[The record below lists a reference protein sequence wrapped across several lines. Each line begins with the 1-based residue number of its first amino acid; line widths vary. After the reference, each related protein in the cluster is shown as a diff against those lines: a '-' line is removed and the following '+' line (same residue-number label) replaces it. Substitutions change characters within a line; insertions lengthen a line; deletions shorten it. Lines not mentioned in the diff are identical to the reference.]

1 MRTHKKVRTRLVA
14 LGATAAA
21 AFFLGAVPAYADNGP
36 HVSTATNTATTGVKI
51 TDAGQGRCASCHRA
65 HTARAAFL
73 LNATSEESLC
83 YSCHGD
89 GGTGATTDVQSGL
102 GYDAASKTTYPDG
115 KTTLTVNRGTTVAGA
130 LRGGGFEKAALGT
143 GSATKEIYFNTT
155 RNEYSSRAQL
165 VPPLTTPEDTT
176 SNHLGGVGIM
186 WGNGPL
192 TSTANAGKDMSTTTN
207 TKLECTA
214 CHDPHGNG
222 QYRILRPVP
231 SDSGYTTVLAGQTTP
246 GIVIKDTANKV
257 YTTTNYWIAGDPN
270 AVADT
275 ATRTILGAT
284 SITNPA
290 PVAKALSGTAPDVS
304 SFQANVAAWCTTCHT
319 RYLAPSNSY
328 KTNSGDA
335 VFTYR
340 HTGDNVGG
348 DAAANRNCIQCHVA
362 HGTNAKMPNSSV
374 AWPNGTTPSSDSR
387 LLRVDDRGTCVMCH
401 NV

>member
-1 MRTHKKVRTRLVA
+1 MRKDKKVRRRLVA
-14 LGATAAA
+14 LVATAAA

-36 HVSTATNTATTGVKI
+36 HVSTATNAATTGVHI

-102 GYDAASKTTYPDG
+102 GYDASSRTTYPNG
-115 KTTLTVNRGTTVAGA
+115 TTTLTVNRGTTVVGA

-143 GSATKEIYFNTT
+143 GAATKDIYLIAARPRTGS
-155 RNEYSSRAQL
+155 RNQL
-165 VPPLTTPEDTT
+165 VPPLTTPQDTT
-176 SNHLGGVGIM
+176 SSHLGGAGIM

-192 TSTANAGKDMSTTTN
+192 SSTANTGKVMSTTTA

-222 QYRILRPVP
+222 QYRILRAVP
-231 SDSGYTTVLAGQTTP
+231 TDSGFTATLPGNTTP

-275 ATRTILGAT
+275 GTTTILG
-284 SITNPA
+284 
-290 PVAKALSGTAPDVS
+290 GT
-304 SFQANVAAWCTTCHT
+304 
-319 RYLAPSNSY
+319 
-328 KTNSGDA
+328 
-335 VFTYR
+335 
-340 HTGDNVGG
+340 
-348 DAAANRNCIQCHVA
+348 
-362 HGTNAKMPNSSV
+362 SSV
-374 AWPNGTTPSSDSR
+374 DPTPDPE
-387 LLRVDDRGTCVMCH
+387 DDRHDRQLVPGERRRVVHDVPHAVPGALELVQDELGRRHLHLPAHRRQRQRRRCVEPQLH
-401 NV
+401 PVPRGPRVQRTDAELEGRVPWWHHHQQ

>member
-1 MRTHKKVRTRLVA
+1 MRTHMKVRRRGVA
-14 LGATAAA
+14 LVATAAS
-21 AFFLGAVPAYADNGP
+21 AFFLGTVPAYADNGP
-36 HVSTATNTATTGVKI
+36 HVSTATNAVTSGVHI

-65 HTARAAFL
+65 HTARAAYL

-102 GYDAASKTTYPDG
+102 GYDASSRTTYPDG
-115 KTTLTVNRGTTVAGA
+115 TTTLTVNRGTNVVGA

-143 GSATKEIYFNTT
+143 GSATKDIYYNAS
-155 RNEYSSRAQL
+155 RASYSSNNQL
-165 VPPLTTPEDTT
+165 IPPLTTPEDTT
-176 SNHLGGVGIM
+176 SNHLGGSAIM
-186 WGNGPL
+186 WGNGPIS
-192 TSTANAGKDMSTTTN
+192 STANNGKVMSGTTA

-222 QYRILRPVP
+222 QYRILRAVP
-231 SDSGYTTVLAGQTTP
+231 TDSGFTATLPGNTTP

-275 ATRTILGAT
+275 GTKTYLGGT
-284 SITNPA
+284 SSVDPT
-290 PVAKALSGTAPDVS
+290 PVQKTLSASTAPVS

-319 RYLAPSNSY
+319 RYLAPSGSY

-340 HTGDNVGG
+340 HTGDNVSG
-348 DAAANRNCIQCHVA
+348 DAASNRNCIQCHVA
-362 HGTNAKMPNSSV
+362 HGSNAQMPNSKV
-374 AWPNGTTPSSDSR
+374 EFPGGGATSSDSR
-387 LLRVDDRGTCVMCH
+387 LLRVDDRGVCVMCH

>member
-65 HTARAAFL
+65 HTARAAYL

-102 GYDAASKTTYPDG
+102 GYDAASTTTYPNG
-115 KTTLTVNRGTTVAGA
+115 TTLTVNRGTTVAGT

-143 GSATKEIYFNTT
+143 GAATKEIYFNAA
-155 RNEYSSRAQL
+155 RNSYSSRNQL
-165 VPPLTTPEDTT
+165 VPPAVTPQDTT
-176 SNHLGGVGIM
+176 SSHLGGVGVM
-186 WGNGPL
+186 WGNGPI
-192 TSTANAGKDMSTTTN
+192 SGTANAGKDMSTTTA

-222 QYRILRPVP
+222 QYRILRAVP
-231 SDSGYTTVLAGQTTP
+231 SDSGFTATLPGNTTP

-257 YTTTNYWIAGDPN
+257 YTTANYWIAGDPN

-275 ATRTILGAT
+275 GTTTILGAT
-284 SITNPA
+284 SITDPT
-290 PVAKALSGTAPDVS
+290 PVQKTISATVS

-319 RYLAPSNSY
+319 RYLAPSGSWG
-328 KTNSGDA
+328 TSSGDA

-340 HTGDNVGG
+340 HTGDNVSG

-362 HGTNAKMPNSSV
+362 HGSNAQMPNSKV
-374 AWPNGTTPSSDSR
+374 EFPGGTATSSDSR

>member
-1 MRTHKKVRTRLVA
+1 MRTHMNRRRRLVA
-14 LGATAAA
+14 LVATAAA
-21 AFFLGAVPAYADNGP
+21 AFFLGAAPAYADNGP
-36 HVSTATNTATTGVKI
+36 HVSTATNAEVNGI
-51 TDAGQGRCASCHRA
+51 HIADAGQGRCASCHRA
-65 HTARAAFL
+65 HTARAAYL

-102 GYDAASKTTYPDG
+102 GYDAASSTTYPNG
-115 KTTLTVNRGTTVAGA
+115 TTLTVNRGTTVVGA

-143 GSATKEIYFNTT
+143 GSATKDVYFNAT
-155 RNEYSSRAQL
+155 RGSYSSRNQL
-165 VPPLTTPEDTT
+165 IPPLATPVDTT

-186 WGNGPL
+186 WGNGAL
-192 TSTANAGKDMSTTTN
+192 SSTANAGKDMSTTTA

-231 SDSGYTTVLAGQTTP
+231 SDSGFTTTIPGNTTP
-246 GIVIKDTANKV
+246 GIYIKDTKNKV
-257 YTTTNYWIAGDPN
+257 YTTANYWIAGDPN

-275 ATRTILGAT
+275 GTTTILGGT
-284 SITNPA
+284 SATNPT
-290 PVAKALSGTAPDVS
+290 PVAKTISATVS

-319 RYLAPSNSY
+319 RYLAPSGSWG
-328 KTNSGDA
+328 TSSGDA

-340 HTGDNVGG
+340 HTGDNVSG
-348 DAAANRNCIQCHVA
+348 DAASNRNCIQCHVA
-362 HGTNAKMPNSSV
+362 HGTNAQMPNSSV
-374 AWPNGTTPSSDSR
+374 NWPNGTTPSSDSR

>member
-1 MRTHKKVRTRLVA
+1 MRTHKKVRRRLVA
-14 LGATAAA
+14 LVATAAA

-36 HVSTATNTATTGVKI
+36 HVSTATNTPTTGVKI

-102 GYDAASKTTYPDG
+102 GYDAASKTTYPNG
-115 KTTLTVNRGTTVAGA
+115 TTLTVQRGSTVAGT

-143 GSATKEIYFNTT
+143 GAATKEIYLSGSNYRS
-155 RNEYSSRAQL
+155 RNQL
-165 VPPLTTPEDTT
+165 VPPLATPETTT

-186 WGNGPL
+186 WGNGPI
-192 TSTANAGKDMSTTTN
+192 SATANTGKDMSTTSA

-231 SDSGYTTVLAGQTTP
+231 TDSGFTATLPGNTQA

-257 YTTTNYWIAGDPN
+257 YTTTNYWIAGDPA

-275 ATRTILGAT
+275 GTTTILGGT
-284 SITNPA
+284 SSTNPA
-290 PVAKALSGTAPDVS
+290 PIQKTIAASVS

-319 RYLAPSNSY
+319 RDLAPSGSFQ
-328 KTNSGDA
+328 TNSGDA

-340 HTGDNVGG
+340 HTGDQVGG
-348 DAAANRNCIQCHVA
+348 DASANRNCIQCHVA
-362 HGTNAKMPNSSV
+362 HGTNAVMPNSKV
-374 AWPNGTTPSSDSR
+374 EWPNGTTPSSDSR